1 MKLFKKKSGDA
12 QVITNNRRYIL
23 NEKSNFAVTEAYK
36 TLRTNVYFYL
46 RGEECKKLCLTSDG
60 AGEGKSI
67 TALNL
72 SISFAQTGK
81 RVLLLEADMRRPS
94 IGRLLKQKS
103 VPGLSDMLAGLAE
116 AKDAVRKEV
125 FPGLDIL
132 FAGEI
137 PPNPSELLQS
147 KEMDALLQK
156 FSESYDYI
164 IVDTPPLGIVTDAS
178 IVSSKTDGTLMV
190 VRQNFAKRTAIGK
203 NIKQLEIAGANII
216 GFVYNGQLR
225 RAVGGRYHY
234 YKYEL
239 R

>member
-1 MKLFKKKSGDA
+1 MGLFKKEAGKY
-12 QVITNNRRYIL
+12 QVVTNSRRFIL
-23 NEKSNFAVTEAYK
+23 SEKSNFAVTEAYK

-46 RGEECKKLCLTSDG
+46 RGEGCKKLCITSDG

-72 SISFAQTGK
+72 SISFAQAGK

-103 VPGLSDMLAGLAE
+103 APGLSDMLAGLADE
-116 AKDAVRKEV
+116 QSAVRKDV

-147 KEMDALLQK
+147 KEMDALLNK
-156 FSESYDYI
+156 FAEKYDYI
-164 IVDTPPLGIVTDAS
+164 IVDTPPLGVVTDAS
-178 IVSSKTDGTLMV
+178 LVASKTDGTLLV
-190 VRQNFAKRTAIGK
+190 VRQGYAKRTAVGK

-216 GFVYNGQLR
+216 GFVYNGQMR
-225 RAVGGRYHY
+225 KNIGRHYHY
-234 YKYEL
+234 YKYEM

>member
-1 MKLFKKKSGDA
+1 MKLFQKKVGEA
-12 QVITNNRRYIL
+12 QVITNNRRYVL
-23 NEKSNFAVTEAYK
+23 SEKSNFSVTEAYK
-36 TLRTNVYFYL
+36 TLRTNVFFYL
-46 RGEECKKLCLTSDG
+46 RGEGCKKLCITSDG

-72 SISFAQTGK
+72 SISFAQAGK

-94 IGRLLKQKS
+94 AGRLLKMKS
-103 VPGLSDMLAGLAE
+103 APGLSDMLASLAGEQE
-116 AKDAVRKEV
+116 AVHKDV

-156 FSESYDYI
+156 FSEKYDYI
-164 IVDTPPLGIVTDAS
+164 IVDTPPLGVVTDAS
-178 IVSSKTDGTLMV
+178 IVASKVDGTLLV
-190 VRQNFAKRTAIGK
+190 VRQNYVKRTAVSK

-216 GFVYNGQLR
+216 GFVYNGQVR
-225 RAVGGRYHY
+225 QNVGRRYHY
-234 YKYEL
+234 YKYEM